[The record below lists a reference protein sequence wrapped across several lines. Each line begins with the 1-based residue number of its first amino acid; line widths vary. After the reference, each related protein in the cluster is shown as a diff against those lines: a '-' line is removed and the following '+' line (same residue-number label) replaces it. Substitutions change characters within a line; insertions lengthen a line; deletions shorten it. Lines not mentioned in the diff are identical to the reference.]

1 MHRHNRPGD
10 HSAASHLQLLARRQS
25 DLRGVIQK
33 FLLHSVV
40 KFLPPVVREGCNIVE
55 NQPVIL
61 GVELRRSLRRPRA
74 PSCTKTVDEFTER
87 SVVRGLL
94 LRPGTNESQQGADDR
109 QRYIQQPAPSLGL
122 FADTSAHRYS
132 HPGSP
137 RNPGT
142 RACRGMSQRVPPT
155 LLRFRPFCKSLYA
168 PGGDQLIL
176 APLLL
181 IVAEAILLRPLTKG
195 AAGSQELSAE
205 SSAAP

>member
-1 MHRHNRPGD
+1 MHWHNRPGD

-94 LRPGTNESQQGADDR
+94 LCPGANESQQGADDR
-109 QRYIQQPAPSLGL
+109 QRYIQQPAPSRGI
-122 FADTSAHRYS
+122 FADDSACRSGHS
-132 HPGSP
+132 VSP
-137 RNPGT
+137 SNPGT
-142 RACRGMSQRVPPT
+142 GVGRWMSQCVPPT
-155 LLRFRPFCKSLYA
+155 LLRFPLFCKRSYS
-168 PGGDQLIL
+168 
-176 APLLL
+176 
-181 IVAEAILLRPLTKG
+181 
-195 AAGSQELSAE
+195 AGLDHPIFGRYCNNFCNAWWS
-205 SSAAP
+205 

>member
-1 MHRHNRPGD
+1 MHRHSRRGH
-10 HSAASHLQLLARRQS
+10 HSAVCRLQLLARRQS

-55 NQPVIL
+55 NKPVIL

-109 QRYIQQPAPSLGL
+109 QRYIQQPPPPRAI
-122 FADTSAHRYS
+122 FANASTY
-132 HPGSP
+132 
-137 RNPGT
+137 T
-142 RACRGMSQRVPPT
+142 T
-155 LLRFRPFCKSLYA
+155 
-168 PGGDQLIL
+168 
-176 APLLL
+176 
-181 IVAEAILLRPLTKG
+181 
-195 AAGSQELSAE
+195 
-205 SSAAP
+205 